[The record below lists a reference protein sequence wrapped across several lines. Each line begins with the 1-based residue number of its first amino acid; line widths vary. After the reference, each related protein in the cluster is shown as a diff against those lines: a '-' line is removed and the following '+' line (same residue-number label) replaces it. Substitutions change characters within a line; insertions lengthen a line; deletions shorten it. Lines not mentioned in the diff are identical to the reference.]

1 MLNRV
6 DIRREVRTHC
16 GPLFSLD
23 NSHIVQAVNT
33 FIYELGW
40 KEDDIEKRKKID
52 ALALKD
58 EEWDRVTDFCNLLS
72 VRLFLHSAHMYL
84 THIPF

>member
-6 DIRREVRTHC
+6 DIRREVHTHC
-16 GPLFSLD
+16 GPLFLLTI
-23 NSHIVQAVNT
+23 NIGQAVNT

-72 VRLFLHSAHMYL
+72 VRLFLHPAHMYL
-84 THIPF
+84 THTR